1 MSNINWVSV
10 VQHVFTFF
18 VLLATIFGVVSV
30 YYDYSGELQKAKLY
44 LWSAT
49 IFSVIA
55 TGLTVTYLFIR

>member
-1 MSNINWVSV
+1 MININWISV

-30 YYDYSGELQKAKLY
+30 YYDYRGELQKAKLY

-55 TGLTVTYLFIR
+55 TGLTVTYLLIR